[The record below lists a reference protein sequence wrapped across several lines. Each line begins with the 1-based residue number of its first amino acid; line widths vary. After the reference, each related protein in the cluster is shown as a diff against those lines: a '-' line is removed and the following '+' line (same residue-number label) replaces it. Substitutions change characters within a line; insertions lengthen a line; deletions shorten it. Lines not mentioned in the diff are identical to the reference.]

1 MHCIS
6 VVAFRTWYINMWF
19 CCYDWFLCPGSIPI
33 RQKKLG
39 VLHQSLTPERNLTY
53 QTMAIFFCSRLA
65 HPPFPTLHFG
75 AQTPPFSL
83 LVKPHRWNLLVL
95 LLATHRLAKV
105 RLFGDQMTKVT
116 DLVLDNHPKKHLKQK
131 LGPLCAWKAFEKATW
146 LGIYSWSRG
155 CETHRWRPSVSSKAM
170 RSALS
175 NGAPIEE
182 GGDLTHPTVTR
193 LEDGE
198 LRVWVEIN
206 YCYFSAPFGSQHQWL
221 RTWPSEIWRAN
232 LQGNWR
238 GAADGKLH
246 ILHLGESW
254 ESVCVWKG

>member
-1 MHCIS
+1 MLLWLVFVPWFNSNKTETTRCITS
-6 VVAFRTWYINMWF
+6 KFN
-19 CCYDWFLCPGSIPI
+19 PG
-33 RQKKLG
+33 
-39 VLHQSLTPERNLTY
+39 RNLTY
-53 QTMAIFFCSRLA
+53 QTMAIFFAAGWPTHLFQHFNILGPKPRRFPFWWSPIGGIFWCFCLRLIGW
-65 HPPFPTLHFG
+65 P
-75 AQTPPFSL
+75 
-83 LVKPHRWNLLVL
+83 
-95 LLATHRLAKV
+95 KV

-116 DLVLDNHPKKHLKQK
+116 DLVLDNHPKKHIETNSCVLFVP
-131 LGPLCAWKAFEKATW
+131 GKAFEKATW

-238 GAADGKLH
+238 GAADGKLR